1 MSPDRFF
8 HRAYFSVNPDH
19 KFGEKTMKKI
29 FYITLPWFLI
39 LISLVSFVCFA
50 VVAIKRPLTQIEAI
64 FLQMFTLL
72 AGLAGSAIISY
83 RLSVKASREIIKSH
97 ARSAFRRLVRLY
109 ESMSRMATIINAS
122 EPADDKT
129 KIVRIE
135 EIVRA
140 QIATADDA
148 LADWGDLVP
157 ESVEELWQDLRNRG
171 NRYD

>member
-1 MSPDRFF
+1 
-8 HRAYFSVNPDH
+8 
-19 KFGEKTMKKI
+19 MKKV
-29 FYITLPWFLI
+29 YTALPWFLI
-39 LISLVSFVCFA
+39 LIALVSFSCFA
-50 VVAIKRPLTQIEAI
+50 FIAVKRPLTQIEAI
-64 FLQMFTLL
+64 ILQMFTLL